1 MAFTII
7 TSITAAAEPQT
18 SSDDSGKKAIDIC
31 MEAWTSAHDDLAED
45 EDSKEYECEKAGNK
59 AYLKAV
65 PSLSG
70 YKNICDFIACINYAS
85 MTGVVTHNEAAHY
98 LANARIALSTIY
110 HQPKPISG
118 RGPGRPKKSHKKRGK
133 INN

>member
-7 TSITAAAEPQT
+7 TSINAAAATQT
-18 SSDDSGKKAIDIC
+18 SSDDSGKKAIGIC

-45 EDSKEYECEKAGNK
+45 EDSKEYECEKAGNQ
-59 AYLKAV
+59 AYLKAA

-85 MTGVVTHNEAAHY
+85 MTDVVTHNEAAHF

-110 HQPKPISG
+110 HRPKPARKRKPS
-118 RGPGRPKKSHKKRGK
+118 RPKNSRAKRK
-133 INN
+133 NN